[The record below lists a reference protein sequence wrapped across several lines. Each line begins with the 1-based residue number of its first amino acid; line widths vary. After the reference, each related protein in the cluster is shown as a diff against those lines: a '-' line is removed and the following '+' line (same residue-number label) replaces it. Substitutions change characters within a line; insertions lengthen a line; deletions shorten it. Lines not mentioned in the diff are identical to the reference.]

1 MNATSELAPTD
12 GDVSELIAA
21 ARSAEERGDLVEA
34 VRTYTAA
41 VKRHRDPAV
50 ERPLVGLRPRAFSSI
65 APAGGHEVWPPVVP
79 DLFEGVEEPP
89 EIHVR
94 ALTAEK
100 LASAITHHGCL
111 LVRGLL
117 DADQV
122 MRFRD
127 DIDRALAAFRAR
139 IDGDT
144 SEELDV
150 WCSFFQPSE
159 DYAAYDVSGGRH
171 FLAPQGSMYTGDSPR
186 ALFDLLDFF
195 EAASLRSVLTEYFGE
210 RPALSLKKGTL
221 RHVPATGGTSWHQD
235 GAFMQRGIRSCNV
248 WVTLTACGGDSK
260 APGLEFLPRRFEHLV
275 ETGNHGAIFE
285 WSVGDGLADQFAAE
299 TPVVRP
305 VFAPGDALL
314 FDDLFLH
321 RTAIDPGMDTPRYA
335 LEHWFFAPSHYPP
348 EQLPILF

>member
-1 MNATSELAPTD
+1 MNATSDLAPVD
-12 GDVSELIAA
+12 DDVTGLIAA
-21 ARSAEERGDLVEA
+21 ARSAEDRGDLVEA
-34 VRTYTAA
+34 VRSYTAA
-41 VKRHRDPAV
+41 VKERPDPAI
-50 ERPLVGLRPRAFSSI
+50 ERHLVGLRHRAFTSVDRS
-65 APAGGHEVWPPVVP
+65 GGREVWPPDVP
-79 DLFEGVEEPP
+79 DLFEGVQEPP
-89 EIHVR
+89 EIDVR
-94 ALTAEK
+94 DLTADK
-100 LASAITHHGCL
+100 LASAIRHHGCL
-111 LVRGLL
+111 LVRNLL

-122 MRFRD
+122 TRFRD
-127 DIDRALAAFRAR
+127 DIDRSLAAFRAR
-139 IDGDT
+139 IAGDA
-144 SEELDV
+144 SPDLDE
-150 WCSFFQPSE
+150 WCSFFEPVGE
-159 DYAAYDVSGGRH
+159 YTAYDVMGGRH

-195 EAASLRSVLTEYFGE
+195 EGASLRSVLTEYFGE

-235 GAFMQRGIRSCNV
+235 GAFMARGIRSCNV
-248 WVTLTACGGDSK
+248 WVTLTACGGDAK
-260 APGLEFLPRRFEHLV
+260 APGLEFLPRQFDELV
-275 ETGNHGAIFE
+275 ETGTHGAIFE